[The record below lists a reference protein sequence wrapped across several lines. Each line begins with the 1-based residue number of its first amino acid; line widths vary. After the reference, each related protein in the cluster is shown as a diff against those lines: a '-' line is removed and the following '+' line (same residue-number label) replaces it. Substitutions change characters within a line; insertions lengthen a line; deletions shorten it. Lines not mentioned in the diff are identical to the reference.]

1 MTEEEAALLAELR
14 AISNNS
20 ASANRFDDD
29 DDEGNE
35 NENNTTVGPSSPTSH
50 KDESS
55 PKESTISTPIK
66 KDSTIDREKKESR
79 MSSGEKALNDSR
91 DMREGLNDTVR
102 DSDDE
107 KNASFKTSL
116 DYNSDSNS
124 SGTGMHSISLSSYRK
139 SHTQVSSP
147 STNTARTFTPKKSNG
162 TPPWRKKKE
171 NSAMKVSNEDVVES
185 MMDSPAASTKSKDV
199 SDIQKTSPASSTQKS
214 PSQQDLT
221 VSEKDDGKIHE
232 KPQDHSENKSSS
244 PIHEMSLSSYRRLK
258 ISPTSSNHEKEE
270 EPVSPPTVSDFGIS
284 DPNATSTFNGER
296 GGAAEDAAL
305 LAELRAISMSSRDRF
320 ATDENEDPPSSESI
334 LSHPKAKKKLSRRKV
349 PLKKE
354 NDEDEKPWKKS
365 HPKDETTT
373 EVHPT
378 DENGTMESAPPPT
391 FSDMGIKSTN
401 DSSTFKGERGGTA
414 EDESLLAELR
424 SISMRSAGD
433 RFADDNGEVSSPQNG
448 SKESKG
454 PTKRTTA
461 RQQSKSPSRSRGD
474 VDSNPPWKKSSTL
487 SKSMA
492 SKKTAVSKQPPVQ
505 SVTPTSTL
513 SSSTFELPSHPATQS
528 SIVVDDDIVV
538 KEDNIIEYLGSQNWK
553 LRKASYD
560 VLLHL
565 MVEKT
570 LGVKAENKVAGGFI
584 HESLDSA
591 LPVML
596 KDNNASALDSALR
609 LTYYYAD
616 YCIGGSQPSHVAPI
630 VSSIVTGPALSASRP
645 STSKLTDCVLMK
657 LMEVGRDGPSSVH
670 IVVEI
675 LLDHGLVSKKPKTV
689 AKAVSLI
696 LEASR
701 SFGAIHL
708 PLSHVTKNATTM
720 LNHANGKV
728 RDDGLQILVEIC
740 RAVGSKSP
748 LDSIISEMRATQVTE
763 LDSYLSSSS
772 HAVPPTIGLRYASG
786 SGRTEKDALEL
797 LKAGIEE
804 DAVAR
809 FEARDPV
816 DILRALDETE
826 YKLKMKEVKWS
837 EKVGALDLLLGCG
850 GEQPYKLVQPSSS
863 VNYVPLISE
872 LKRLLTH
879 SHFAVKSKALA
890 SLAMLAE
897 GVGEKL
903 YPNLRPLL
911 SNALNLSKDKKV
923 LKPVENF
930 LDAMFGNVI
939 SFPHLLGKDDNIHAF
954 LDEKKEKNVLVRVAA
969 LAYLGRCVE
978 KSNSLGQ
985 KANLNAD
992 VAHELVQVAI
1002 QSIGDSDSNVR
1013 KDATSLLSRLMNH
1026 TAHEVND
1033 IAISSVNSLERSN
1046 PRLFKLLMMQSSD
1059 ISSTAAAKS
1068 SLPKTLPDRPRSL
1081 SRGPQRDE
1089 QSSVNNKRKN
1099 LTKGLSSSGRRRSN
1113 LPEGFSSRSAPSN
1126 VPNKS
1131 VSHPSVPSGP
1141 TSSSMRM
1148 IEIKIDEQNI
1158 PNSSDAIEYLSSLSI
1173 PKWDADE
1180 EDDGILAGILSG
1192 NWKFRKSALEALQTF
1207 SRSEMANTEGEKFA
1221 LNVLALV
1228 YENTKQLQDSNFNI
1242 LKAAL
1247 DLILCICDIYEARN
1261 CPADMWISQISTV
1274 AAVNKI
1280 SDKKF
1285 ASSSPILLTRLCE
1298 VQSPEY
1304 IFSFLITAIDE
1315 IKSPLSHAALLNWA
1329 EEFFKDFGA
1338 TTVSK
1343 SIGSIVGWALKVS
1356 R

>member
-29 DDEGNE
+29 DGNA
-35 NENNTTVGPSSPTSH
+35 NENNTTDEPSSPTSH

-55 PKESTISTPIK
+55 SKESTISTPIK
-66 KDSTIDREKKESR
+66 KDSPIDREKKESR

-91 DMREGLNDTVR
+91 DVRESLNDTGR

-107 KNASFKTSL
+107 KNASFKTTL

-147 STNTARTFTPKKSNG
+147 STNTTRTFTPKKSNG

-171 NSAMKVSNEDVVES
+171 NSTTKVSKEDAVES
-185 MMDSPAASTKSKDV
+185 MMDSPAASIKSKDV
-199 SDIQKTSPASSTQKS
+199 SDIQKTSPASSAQKS
-214 PSQQDLT
+214 PSQQDLIA
-221 VSEKDDGKIHE
+221 SEKDDGQFHE
-232 KPQDHSENKSSS
+232 KSQNHSKSNPSS
-244 PIHEMSLSSYRRLK
+244 PIHEVSLSSYRRQK

-320 ATDENEDPPSSESI
+320 ATDENEDPPPSEST

-349 PLKKE
+349 PLKNE
-354 NDEDEKPWKKS
+354 NDDEKPWKKS

-378 DENGTMESAPPPT
+378 DDNGTMESAPPPT
-391 FSDMGIKSTN
+391 FSDMGIKATN

-433 RFADDNGEVSSPQNG
+433 RFADDNGEVPPPKNQ
-448 SKESKG
+448 SKESNV
-454 PTKRTTA
+454 PTKKSTV
-461 RQQSKSPSRSRGD
+461 RQQSKSPSRPRGD

-492 SKKTAVSKQPPVQ
+492 SKKTSVSKQPSVQ

-538 KEDNIIEYLGSQNWK
+538 KEENIVEYLGSQNWK

-570 LGVKAENKVAGGFI
+570 VGVKAENKVAGGFI

-591 LPVML
+591 LPAML

-675 LLDHGLVSKKPKTV
+675 LLDHGLVSKKPKTA

-701 SFGAIHL
+701 SFGAINL
-708 PLSHVTKNATTM
+708 PLSHLTKNATTM

-772 HAVPPTIGLRYASG
+772 RAVTPTIGLRYASG
-786 SGRTEKDALEL
+786 SSRTEKDALEL

-837 EKVGALDLLLGCG
+837 DKVGALDLLLGCG

-939 SFPHLLGKDDNIHAF
+939 SFPHLLGKDDSIHVF

-985 KANLNAD
+985 KANLDAD
-992 VAHELVQVAI
+992 VAQELVQMAI

-1026 TAHEVND
+1026 TAQEVKD
-1033 IAISSVNSLERSN
+1033 IAINSVNSLERSN

-1059 ISSTAAAKS
+1059 ISSTASAKS
-1068 SLPKTLPDRPRSL
+1068 SPPKTLPDRPRSL

-1089 QSSVNNKRKN
+1089 QPSVNNKRKN

-1126 VPNKS
+1126 APNKS

-1141 TSSSMRM
+1141 TSTSMRM
-1148 IEIKIDEQNI
+1148 IEVKIDEQNI
-1158 PNSSDAIEYLSSLSI
+1158 PNSSDAIEYLSSISI

-1180 EDDGILAGILSG
+1180 EDDGILAGILSA
-1192 NWKFRKSALEALQTF
+1192 NWKFRKAALEALETF
-1207 SRSEMANTEGEKFA
+1207 SRSEMAKTEGEKFA

-1228 YENTKQLQDSNFNI
+1228 YENTKQLQDSNFNV

-1247 DLILCICDIYEARN
+1247 NLILCICDIYEASN

-1304 IFSFLITAIDE
+1304 IFSFLITAVDE

-1329 EEFFKDFGA
+1329 QDFFKDFGA
-1338 TTVSK
+1338 TAVSK
-1343 SIGSIVGWALKVS
+1343 SIGSIVSWALKVS